1 MLSLDINLPIYDFIA
16 GIIFATVAGL
26 LPISFAGLGI
36 REVALIVVFN
46 SAGLNNEDAISFSI
60 LIFIIGY
67 LFNLVWGFPAWLVE
81 TK

>member
-1 MLSLDINLPIYDFIA
+1 
-16 GIIFATVAGL
+16 
-26 LPISFAGLGI
+26 AGLGI